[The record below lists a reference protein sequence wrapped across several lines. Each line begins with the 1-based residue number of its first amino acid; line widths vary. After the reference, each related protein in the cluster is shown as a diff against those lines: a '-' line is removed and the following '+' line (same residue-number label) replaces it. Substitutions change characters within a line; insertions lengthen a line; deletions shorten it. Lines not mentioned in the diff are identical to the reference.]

1 MEQYFKLKFFQLMN
15 SIFWNNQERTKY
27 LKINE
32 LKETIFFTIIPIMLG
47 VTVLTNIMLADGATT
62 RTFFIGFFSSILS
75 IPLGAGLSFLILLYQ
90 EKKKFSWFKNINQT
104 IRQYDNSISLL
115 TKKIE
120 EPYSQY
126 IALQYLSALAQYKGN
141 ININEIRHFFNNKEY
156 KKAAEKIL
164 FIYNSTS
171 ITEAKVGNELFLEL
185 EKTYLLAQ
193 QEHNEEFKQFFN
205 LQTEKE
211 MEFNFSEKQL

>member
-1 MEQYFKLKFFQLMN
+1 MEQYFKLKFFQLIN
-15 SIFWNNQERTKY
+15 SISWNDQERTKY

-32 LKETIFFTIIPIMLG
+32 LKESIFFTTVPIMLV
-47 VTVLTNIMLADGATT
+47 VTLLTNIMFADAATT
-62 RTFFIGFFSSILS
+62 HTISIAFFSCILS

-90 EKKKFSWFKNINQT
+90 EKKKFSWFKSINQT

-120 EPYSQY
+120 EPYFQY
-126 IALQYLSALAQYKGN
+126 VVLQYLSALAQYKEN
-141 ININEIRHFFNNKEY
+141 INVNEIRHFFNDKQY
-156 KKAAEKIL
+156 RKAAEKIL

-171 ITEAKVGNELFLEL
+171 KTEAKIGNELFIEL
-185 EKTYLLAQ
+185 EKNYLLAQ
-193 QEHNEEFKQFFN
+193 QEHNEEFKKVFN

-211 MEFNFSEKQL
+211 MEFNFSEKTL